1 MTEQPS
7 IFDDTFETG
16 LKLRRRAMMPLFLK
30 IYLLLFAIYGAYQV
44 LGRTYYMYKLIHYY
58 VGQEMFGISDLR
70 LGLMIARSFL
80 GAIIL
85 VAMIGSL
92 WMEWKWAIRFNWGI
106 LVYWALMAVVD
117 YIGGNGYGIY
127 LGVAALVLAPYYSIL
142 YHIQKR
148 WEQDAVSGRELRQA
162 K

>member
-16 LKLRRRAMMPLFLK
+16 LKLRRRALMPLFLK
-30 IYLLLFAIYGAYQV
+30 IYLLLFAIYGAFQV
-44 LGRTYYMYKLIHYY
+44 VGRSYYTYKLIDFY
-58 VGQEMFGISDLR
+58 VNRQGFSISDLR
-70 LGLMIARSFL
+70 LGMMLGRSFL

-85 VAMIGSL
+85 LAMVLSL

-117 YIGGNGYGIY
+117 YVGGNGYGIY
-127 LGVAALVLAPYYSIL
+127 LGVAALILAPYFSIL